1 MTDKHDVVESA
12 LKLLYG
18 FRSTQVTH
26 VVAKLGRADKL
37 ADGPLTA
44 IDLASRVNV
53 RPDRRGRHHVRHA
66 ARDFSSSRVV
76 S

>member
-53 RPDRRGRHHVRHA
+53 
-66 ARDFSSSRVV
+66 
-76 S
+76 